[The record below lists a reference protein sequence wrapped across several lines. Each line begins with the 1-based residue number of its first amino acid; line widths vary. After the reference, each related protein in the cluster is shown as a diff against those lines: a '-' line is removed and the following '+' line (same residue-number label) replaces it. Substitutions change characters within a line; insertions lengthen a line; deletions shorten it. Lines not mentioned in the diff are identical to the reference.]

1 MLALEVGFHE
11 RAAMPLDLVT
21 GDLPSAATGVGAIVN
36 TILVIDDDKD
46 AVQALQG
53 LLQSHNYTVVTARD
67 GGQAQAQFVM
77 RKPDFV
83 LLDVMLPNDTG
94 FEVCER
100 FKINDP
106 RIPVLFLS
114 GVNTP
119 EAHELA
125 TRVGADGYLVKPAS
139 PKKLLAEIP
148 RIAQRVWE
156 KYHLDAPAAST
167 GGMVRFACKCGR
179 RMKAAETHR
188 GKQLTCPQCGN
199 PVQIPRHD

>member
-1 MLALEVGFHE
+1 MS
-11 RAAMPLDLVT
+11 LDLMT
-21 GDLPSAATGVGAIVN
+21 SGFPTAATSLGASVN

-46 AVQALQG
+46 SVEAIRG
-53 LLQSHNYTVVTARD
+53 LLQAHNYQVVTARD

-100 FKINDP
+100 FKVADP

-114 GVNTP
+114 GVNTT
-119 EAHELA
+119 ESRDLA
-125 TRVGADGYLVKPAS
+125 TRVGADGYLVKPVS

-148 RIAQRVWE
+148 VIAERVWAR
-156 KYHLDAPAAST
+156 YHVDSQAGS
-167 GGMVRFACKCGR
+167 GVGVVRFSCACGR
-179 RMKAAETHR
+179 RMKVAEMHR
-188 GKQLTCPQCGN
+188 GKQLTCPQCN
-199 PVQIPRHD
+199 EPVFVPRHD